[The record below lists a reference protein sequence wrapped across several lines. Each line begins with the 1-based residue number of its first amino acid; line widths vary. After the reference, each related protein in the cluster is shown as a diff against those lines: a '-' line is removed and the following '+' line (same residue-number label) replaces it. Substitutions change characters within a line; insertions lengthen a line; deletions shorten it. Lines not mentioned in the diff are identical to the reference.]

1 MKEDFS
7 KIEKD
12 SNSENIPNMD
22 ARKMDIDKLSSMNLD
37 DLMKVRNLGRK
48 QIDAV
53 LSRLDEIELD
63 NTPQKRRPT
72 NMMICPESYLETIK
86 DKPFDQ
92 LIEER
97 KTIEHEI
104 EQLEDIVFS
113 KNSVSSET
121 VVSPGPDVKYQMN
134 LEYLAALCKFM
145 KNKYNQ
151 EIVFGDDE

>member
-7 KIEKD
+7 KTEKD

-48 QIDAV
+48 QIDKI

-63 NTPQKRRPT
+63 NTQQKMSPT
-72 NMMICPESYLETIK
+72 SMMICPESYLETIK

-121 VVSPGPDVKYQMN
+121 VVSSGPDVKYQMN
-134 LEYLAALCKFM
+134 LEYLATLCKFM
-145 KNKYNQ
+145 KDKYNQ